1 MLSVRHLRCETI
13 IGTTKKI
20 IIDCDPGIDD
30 AVAIVAAFAIPDIEV
45 LAITA
50 VEGCVDANRV
60 TANLEN
66 IVEVIDPPKRPRLGA
81 AGIADNATAV
91 DTRYL
96 HGDDGLGNVNLEG
109 STHLNRV
116 SSDKL
121 IVDLVRQHPGD
132 VSVICLGPLTN
143 ISNALL
149 REPSI
154 ATTIDRLFMVGGSLN
169 GIGNITPTA
178 EFNMYF
184 DPQSARDVFKSAI
197 AKTLIPLDVTSRVDF
212 GLEFYNKVSKSNCP
226 EFLKSSLQHL
236 FQTYRQQLGRE
247 SILLNDAV
255 GMVAA
260 LTPSYLETSD
270 YAGDVE
276 CDGELTRG
284 MTIFDRRSHREF
296 RENMEVG
303 TMLDADATRNLI
315 ERLIC

>member
-1 MLSVRHLRCETI
+1 M
-13 IGTTKKI
+13 
-20 IIDCDPGIDD
+20 GILD
-30 AVAIVAAFAIPDIEV
+30 VEV

-50 VEGCVDANRV
+50 VEGCVDAERV

-66 IVEVIDPPKRPRLGA
+66 IVEILDPPKRPRLGA
-81 AGIADNATAV
+81 ASNADNANAV

-121 IVDLVRQHPGD
+121 IVDLVRQFPGD
-132 VSVICLGPLTN
+132 ISVVSLGPLTN

-154 ATTIDRLFMVGGSLN
+154 ATTIDRLYIVGGSLN
-169 GIGNITPTA
+169 GIGNITPNA

-184 DPQSARDVFKSAI
+184 DPQSARDVFNSAI
-197 AKTLIPLDVTSRVDF
+197 AKTLIPLDITSRVDF
-212 GLEFYNKVSKSNCP
+212 GLEFYNNVSKSSCP
-226 EFLKSSLQHL
+226 EFLKNSLQHL

-247 SILLNDAV
+247 SVLLNDAV
-255 GMVAA
+255 GLVAA
-260 LTPSYLETSD
+260 LTPKLLETSD
-270 YAGDVE
+270 FAGDVE
-276 CDGELTRG
+276 TDGELTRG
-284 MTIFDRRSHREF
+284 MTVFDRRVHREF

-303 TMLDADATRNLI
+303 TLLDGHAVRDLI
-315 ERLIC
+315 EKIICRS

>member
-1 MLSVRHLRCETI
+1 M
-13 IGTTKKI
+13 
-20 IIDCDPGIDD
+20 GILD
-30 AVAIVAAFAIPDIEV
+30 VEV

-50 VEGCVDANRV
+50 VEGCVDADRV

-66 IVEVIDPPKRPRLGA
+66 IVEILDPPKRPRLGA
-81 AGIADNATAV
+81 ASNADNANAV

-121 IVDLVRQHPGD
+121 IVDLVRQFPGD
-132 VSVICLGPLTN
+132 ISVVSLGPLTN

-154 ATTIDRLFMVGGSLN
+154 ATTIDRLYIVGGSLN
-169 GIGNITPTA
+169 GIGNITPNA

-184 DPQSARDVFKSAI
+184 DPQSARDVFNSAI
-197 AKTLIPLDVTSRVDF
+197 AKTLIPLDITSRVDF
-212 GLEFYNKVSKSNCP
+212 GLEFYNNVSKSSCP
-226 EFLKSSLQHL
+226 EFLKNSLQHL

-247 SILLNDAV
+247 SVLLNDAV
-255 GMVAA
+255 GLVAA
-260 LTPSYLETSD
+260 LTPKLLETSD
-270 YAGDVE
+270 FAGDVE
-276 CDGELTRG
+276 TDGELTRG
-284 MTIFDRRSHREF
+284 MTVFDRRVHREF

-303 TMLDADATRNLI
+303 TLLDGHAVRDLI
-315 ERLIC
+315 EKIICRS

>member
-1 MLSVRHLRCETI
+1 L
-13 IGTTKKI
+13 
-20 IIDCDPGIDD
+20 GILD
-30 AVAIVAAFAIPDIEV
+30 VEV

-50 VEGCVDANRV
+50 VEGCVDAERV

-66 IVEVIDPPKRPRLGA
+66 IVEILDPPKRPRLGA
-81 AGIADNATAV
+81 ASNADNANAV

-121 IVDLVRQHPGD
+121 IVDLVRQFPGD
-132 VSVICLGPLTN
+132 ISVVSLGPLTN

-154 ATTIDRLFMVGGSLN
+154 ATTIDRLYIVGGSLN
-169 GIGNITPTA
+169 GIGNITPNA

-184 DPQSARDVFKSAI
+184 DPQSARDVFNSAI
-197 AKTLIPLDVTSRVDF
+197 AKTLIPLDITSRVDF
-212 GLEFYNKVSKSNCP
+212 GLEFYNNVSKSSCP
-226 EFLKSSLQHL
+226 EFLKNSLQHL

-247 SILLNDAV
+247 SVLLNDAV
-255 GMVAA
+255 GLVAA
-260 LTPSYLETSD
+260 LTPKLLETSD
-270 YAGDVE
+270 FAGDVE
-276 CDGELTRG
+276 TDGELTRG
-284 MTIFDRRSHREF
+284 MTVFDRRVHREF

-303 TMLDADATRNLI
+303 TLLDGHAVRDLI
-315 ERLIC
+315 EKIICRS

>member
-1 MLSVRHLRCETI
+1 M
-13 IGTTKKI
+13 
-20 IIDCDPGIDD
+20 
-30 AVAIVAAFAIPDIEV
+30 
-45 LAITA
+45 AITA
-50 VEGCVDANRV
+50 VEGCVDADRV

-66 IVEVIDPPKRPRLGA
+66 IVEILDPPKRPRLGA
-81 AGIADNATAV
+81 ASNADNANAV

-121 IVDLVRQHPGD
+121 IVDLVRQYPGEISV
-132 VSVICLGPLTN
+132 VSLGPLTN

-154 ATTIDRLFMVGGSLN
+154 ATTIDRLYMVGGSLN
-169 GIGNITPTA
+169 GIGNITPNA

-184 DPQSARDVFKSAI
+184 DPQSARDVFNSVI

-212 GLEFYNKVSKSNCP
+212 GLEFYNNVSKSSCP
-226 EFLKSSLQHL
+226 KFLKSSLQHL

-247 SILLNDAV
+247 SVLLNDAV
-255 GMVAA
+255 GLVAA
-260 LTPSYLETSD
+260 LTPNLLETTD
-270 YAGDVE
+270 FAGDVE
-276 CDGELTRG
+276 TDGELTRG
-284 MTIFDRRSHREF
+284 MTVFDRRGHREF

-303 TMLDADATRNLI
+303 TMLDGHAVRSLI
-315 ERLIC
+315 EKLICKS